1 MSLPGE
7 AEAGTAKIDYV
18 WVPHKQR
25 AWYRA
30 VVTARDGLYI
40 TAQSAPV
47 AGDEA
52 ITSKIVTAQ
61 SIETKL
67 LEQQMRQ
74 ARNHHRSL
82 MTHY

>member
-1 MSLPGE
+1 MVRVASFTCSSGITSVVSYAPNALHSLPQ
-7 AEAGTAKIDYV
+7 V
-18 WVPHKQR
+18 
-25 AWYRA
+25 
-30 VVTARDGLYI
+30 
-40 TAQSAPV
+40 
-47 AGDEA
+47 DEA